1 MQFTHATWSNNL
13 IYWKN
18 IKLIVLS
25 FPGLVCSAVVTC
37 CITLHSFDQKMQI
50 ERGGKKKLEINF
62 QSHSE
67 IKYEIF
73 IDLPIGEVEI
83 TKKKTECFACRE
95 VDAEGKLE
103 NRLEVHGTMSET
115 IFLIKTENV
124 NKTENQIK
132 KNHTHTQHLTPKRP
146 ERKK

>member
-25 FPGLVCSAVVTC
+25 FPGLVCSAVVTW

-50 ERGGKKKLEINF
+50 ERGGKKIGNNF
-62 QSHSE
+62 SKPQWNKIRNFYRST
-67 IKYEIF
+67 YRRGW
-73 IDLPIGEVEI
+73 DN
-83 TKKKTECFACRE
+83 KKKTECFACRE

-132 KNHTHTQHLTPKRP
+132 NPHTHNT
-146 ERKK
+146 